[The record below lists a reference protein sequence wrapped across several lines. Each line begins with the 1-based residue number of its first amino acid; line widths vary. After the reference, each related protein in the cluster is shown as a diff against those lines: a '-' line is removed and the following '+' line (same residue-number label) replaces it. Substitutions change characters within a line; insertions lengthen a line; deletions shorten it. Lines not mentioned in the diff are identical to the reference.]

1 MPSDRRT
8 GQFFENPGRTRGLHS
23 RSVLTTATTKNQKFS
38 DDEAQRRF
46 MQSLK
51 AAVNTPPKP
60 LKSMTRKRPKKQSK
74 KKKG

>member
-1 MPSDRRT
+1 
-8 GQFFENPGRTRGLHS
+8 
-23 RSVLTTATTKNQKFS
+23 VATTKNEKFS